1 MNEFLQ
7 NLRANSNNNNDRR
20 RNNNKSYRQHH
31 HHDGNVGN
39 HHNERRSG
47 NDRRLRA
54 SKPSGITE
62 EAINTLRQSID
73 EIQTSFQEQLLFG
86 ERTADASERQADAL
100 EQIADMFAAFLEKLE
115 EVPAHPVEVQQPD
128 IVDERNIMMSAADA
142 DAVKKTSRTYIL
154 NLIQSLRDQNSTYDE
169 IALYLTENDFPTFSG
184 RGKWH
189 AQTIHRLCQEIK
201 KAKQKKNR

>member
-7 NLRANSNNNNDRR
+7 HLRATSSDRK
-20 RNNNKSYRQHH
+20 RNNKPYKQ
-31 HHDGNVGN
+31 HHDGNIGN
-39 HHNERRSG
+39 HHPERRSG

-54 SKPSGITE
+54 NTPSGIREDVISSLRESVDEVHATLQEQILFAERIAEAE
-62 EAINTLRQSID
+62 ERQS
-73 EIQTSFQEQLLFG
+73 
-86 ERTADASERQADAL
+86 DAI
-100 EQIADMFAAFLEKLE
+100 EQIADMFAAFLEKLD
-115 EVPAHPVEVQQPD
+115 EVPAVQVQPEAIAPQKAE
-128 IVDERNIMMSAADA
+128 IVDERNIMMSAEEA

-154 NLIQSLRDQNSTYDE
+154 NLIQSLRDKNSTYDE

-201 KAKQKKNR
+201 KLKLKK

>member
-7 NLRANSNNNNDRR
+7 HLRATSSDRR
-20 RNNNKSYRQHH
+20 RNNKPKSYKQ
-31 HHDGNVGN
+31 HHDGNIGN
-39 HHNERRSG
+39 HHPERRSG

-54 SKPSGITE
+54 NMPSGIREDAITSLRESIE
-62 EAINTLRQSID
+62 EVQVTLQEQALFSERIAEAVERQS
-73 EIQTSFQEQLLFG
+73 
-86 ERTADASERQADAL
+86 DAMD
-100 EQIADMFAAFLEKLE
+100 QIADMFAAFLERLE
-115 EVPAHPVEVQQPD
+115 EAPAPQAVQPEPTALKRAG
-128 IVDERNIMMSAADA
+128 IVDERNITMSAEEA

-154 NLIQSLRDQNSTYDE
+154 NLIQSLRDKNSTYDE

-201 KAKQKKNR
+201 KAKQRK